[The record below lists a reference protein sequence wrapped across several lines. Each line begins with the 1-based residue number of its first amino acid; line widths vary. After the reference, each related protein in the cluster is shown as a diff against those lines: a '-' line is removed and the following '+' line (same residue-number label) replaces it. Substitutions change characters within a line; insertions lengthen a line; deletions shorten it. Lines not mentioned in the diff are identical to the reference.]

1 MPAGS
6 LTGIVLESDD
16 LDSDIVRL
24 AAHGVSVEGDM
35 VEQPWGRSIAVADP
49 DGNRIILQTTK
60 SMSCRSLGGPPGVW
74 HSL

>member
-35 VEQPWGRSIAVADP
+35 VEQPWGRSPSQIPMATGSSSRP
-49 DGNRIILQTTK
+49 
-60 SMSCRSLGGPPGVW
+60 RSQ
-74 HSL
+74 